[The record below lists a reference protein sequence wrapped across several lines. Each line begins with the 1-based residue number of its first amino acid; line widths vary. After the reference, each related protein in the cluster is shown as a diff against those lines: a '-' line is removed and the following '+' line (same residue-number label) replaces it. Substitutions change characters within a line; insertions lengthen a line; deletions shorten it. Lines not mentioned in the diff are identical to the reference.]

1 MKTFFTDFKRSLT
14 DWNWYKEIANGQHP
28 LKISYAVMLSLFGA
42 LVASIIFAVGLYTFL
57 IPTAKDFINTRVPD
71 DLVITL
77 KSGSLSI
84 NQPMPYRLEMP
95 KEVNSQN
102 KEERKNI
109 FVIDTGVDATLDAPK
124 KYDTYIFIGK
134 DKAVMEKSANEIRAY
149 PLKDFPDTT
158 ISRDSLNTLLDKV
171 VSYAW
176 VLPFLLLIPLMVFML
191 IGILI
196 IFLVAGF
203 ALWLI
208 MKIASRPIRFS
219 HAFALAMY
227 AYTFIF
233 LFDIIL
239 IAFGRGGFGIISSVV
254 LIVAIVC
261 FPLFLRHENK

>member
-14 DWNWYKEIANGQHP
+14 DWNWYKEIAAGQHP
-28 LKISYAVMLSLFGA
+28 LKISYAVILSLFA
-42 LVASIIFAVGLYTFL
+42 AFVASIAFAVGLYTFL
-57 IPTAKDFINTRVPD
+57 IPTAKDFINTRVPA

-95 KEVNSQN
+95 KEEKGRNG
-102 KEERKNI
+102 EERANI
-109 FVIDTGVDATLDAPK
+109 FVIDTNVEATLEAPE
-124 KYDTYIFIGK
+124 KYDTYIFISK

-158 ISRDSLNTLLDKV
+158 VSRESLNTLLDKII
-171 VSYAW
+171 SFAW
-176 VLPFLLLIPLMVFML
+176 VLPILILIPLMVFML

-203 ALWLI
+203 VLWLI
-208 MKIASRPIRFS
+208 MKLASRPIRFS

-233 LFDIIL
+233 LLDIVL
-239 IAFGRGGFGIISSVV
+239 IVLGHGGFGFISSVF
-254 LIVAIVC
+254 LTVAIVC
-261 FPLFLRHENK
+261 FPLFFLYENK